1 MKKLFTAV
9 CLVAL
14 LMVPSVPAF
23 GAIDNEPDGS
33 IIVLDVLIAR
43 PLGLASIA
51 LGTGIFIISLP
62 FTLPT
67 GTVGTAADKLVADPF
82 RFTFT
87 RPVGEIQTQY

>member
-14 LMVPSVPAF
+14 LVVPSAPAL
-23 GAIDNEPDGS
+23 GAGPGEFDDG
-33 IIVLDVLIAR
+33 IIVLDVLLAR

-51 LGTGIFIISLP
+51 LGVGVFILALP

-67 GTVGTAADKLVADPF
+67 GTVGTVAEKLVKEPF
-82 RFTFT
+82 RFTFQ
-87 RPVGEIQTQY
+87 RPVGETDY